1 MDLEP
6 RFILMNIYDFHQRHY
21 HWLVRTEAVYVQ
33 PEPQEEVAEVKKPLA
48 ELAEKK
54 HDALLPYS
62 PA

>member
-1 MDLEP
+1 
-6 RFILMNIYDFHQRHY
+6 MNIYDFHQRHY